1 MCDRYLHLLGCMCG
15 WMEGWMDSRACNN
28 LTYQLADDVVVN
40 CCVLV
45 LSFGGAKQF
54 GGGKL
59 YLNLG

>member
-1 MCDRYLHLLGCMCG
+1 MIGTSTFWDACVGG
-15 WMEGWMDSRACNN
+15 WKDGWIQGLAT
-28 LTYQLADDVVVN
+28 TYQLADDVVVN

-54 GGGKL
+54 GGEKL